1 MINNQPNTLNEKGK
15 IVDNILFFSRILRNA
30 GIQVG
35 PSQIINAVKAI
46 NFIGIKSRN
55 DFYYVFKTCLINQ
68 KSNIFIFDQAFDIV
82 FNKTKSISGI
92 NSDINSVEEKLN
104 KEKNN
109 EKNEISKRIGETL
122 FPDNILSK
130 KNTIISEDNII
141 SNHKASYS
149 QKERLNHLDFEA
161 MDNSEILLAK
171 IAISKLKIKSKKI
184 KSRRY
189 NSKKNGK
196 YIDLKKT
203 FQKTI
208 RNGTSSIA
216 LSFKNNKLESPP
228 IVVICDISGSM
239 SNYSRMFLHFMHAI
253 MDKKKRIS
261 TFLFGTRLS
270 NITRYLKYYD
280 IDIALNNVSENVV
293 DWSGGTRIGE
303 CLKDYN
309 KFWAKRVQTGNSV
322 VLIITDG
329 LDRGSNNI
337 LGAEMERLKKTCK
350 KIIWLN
356 PLMRYEKYQTLATG
370 AATMQK
376 YVDKM
381 KKIHNLQSM
390 LEITSELNE
399 DI

>member
-1 MINNQPNTLNEKGK
+1 
-15 IVDNILFFSRILRNA
+15 
-30 GIQVG
+30 
-35 PSQIINAVKAI
+35 
-46 NFIGIKSRN
+46 
-55 DFYYVFKTCLINQ
+55 
-68 KSNIFIFDQAFDIV
+68 
-82 FNKTKSISGI
+82 
-92 NSDINSVEEKLN
+92 
-104 KEKNN
+104 
-109 EKNEISKRIGETL
+109 
-122 FPDNILSK
+122 
-130 KNTIISEDNII
+130 
-141 SNHKASYS
+141 
-149 QKERLNHLDFEA
+149 